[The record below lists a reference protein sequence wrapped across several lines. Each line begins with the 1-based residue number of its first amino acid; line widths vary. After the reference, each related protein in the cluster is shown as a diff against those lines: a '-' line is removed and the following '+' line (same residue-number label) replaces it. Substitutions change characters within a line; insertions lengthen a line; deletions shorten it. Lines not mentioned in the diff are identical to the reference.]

1 MLKRFLI
8 ILFLTLYSFV
18 FSQQTCLMF
27 TEVSLRTFTTIP
39 QNECY
44 YLKDTQNELNDYVG
58 TWKANWN
65 DRTIYVYIT
74 KQVKHYDW
82 TGEYYVDNLVIK
94 FKTITNNGTV
104 LFDNTYLPDAQVKI
118 YGLMFGKADDRYS
131 LTYIDPDL
139 CYTSGNIRINF
150 NNPTKTQLQWNYFQN
165 KYEWLDSDCFF
176 YNYPPDQLP
185 NPLPKAAIF
194 VKQ

>member
-8 ILFLTLYSFV
+8 ILFLTLNSFV

-27 TEVSLRTFTTIP
+27 TEVSLRTFT
-39 QNECY
+39 
-44 YLKDTQNELNDYVG
+44 
-58 TWKANWN
+58 
-65 DRTIYVYIT
+65 
-74 KQVKHYDW
+74 
-82 TGEYYVDNLVIK
+82 
-94 FKTITNNGTV
+94 
-104 LFDNTYLPDAQVKI
+104 NTYLPDAQVKI

-185 NPLPKAAIF
+185 NPLPKTAIF
-194 VKQ
+194 IKQ